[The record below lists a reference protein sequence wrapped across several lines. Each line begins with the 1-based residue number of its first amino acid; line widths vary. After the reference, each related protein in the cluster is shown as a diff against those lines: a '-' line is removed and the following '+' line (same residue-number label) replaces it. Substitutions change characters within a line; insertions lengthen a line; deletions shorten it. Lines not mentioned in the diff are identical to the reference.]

1 MRCGCAQ
8 ERLQLLS
15 FIIVGGGPTG
25 IEVAAELHDMVVDDL
40 RRIYPDLI
48 RRAHGWSAESRVWA
62 FCVVCNSRHNS
73 GLTIQTAWR

>member
-1 MRCGCAQ
+1 MTVLKRNPTEDFLGVCAQ
-8 ERLQLLS
+8 ERSQLLS

-48 RRAHGWSAESRVWA
+48 RCRPARL
-62 FCVVCNSRHNS
+62 CR
-73 GLTIQTAWR
+73 QQ